1 MKGATRSTFARP
13 VEEAALRKKH
23 YNYAQFN
30 KLLPPSEEFL
40 KEEQAARNLLAAL
53 LALSSEQAPQKAREN
68 VR

>member
-23 YNYAQFN
+23 YDYAKLN
-30 KLLPPSEEFL
+30 KLLPPSEDFI
-40 KEEQAARNLLAAL
+40 KEDQAARNLLAAL
-53 LALSSEQAPQKAREN
+53 LASSQPAPSQAREN

>member
-1 MKGATRSTFARP
+1 MKGATRATFARP
-13 VEEAALRKKH
+13 VEEAALRRKH